1 MSRPDDSY
9 LEPHQLATVQ
19 RYADQLLRDASAFHV
34 YPTPIDALMQAA
46 KLTVVDDEILN
57 EGMLAQLMR
66 KAKATYATMKSAFS
80 KVVGLF
86 EAHDRL
92 VFIDLAL
99 PKPKVP
105 FVKLHEAGHGTLPHQ
120 SKIYALIHD
129 CEKTLDP
136 DVTDLFEREA
146 NAFASEV
153 LFQGKLFAEEAH
165 QSAFGINVPMGLAG
179 KYGAS
184 KYATFRRYVETN
196 PTACAVLVLNPPVKG
211 EGKAFTAE
219 VRRRVVSKTFH
230 RIFDVV
236 ALGDSIHNGH
246 YLGHL
251 VPVDRRMTK
260 RRDITLT
267 DRNGDKRKCSVEA
280 FSSGHQ
286 VFLLIKDEGLKTAS
300 GIVLLPPTI
309 VVKPRG

>member
-1 MSRPDDSY
+1 MIFPDDSY
-9 LEPHQLATVQ
+9 LEPNQRATVE

-34 YPTPIDALMQAA
+34 FPTPIDALMEAA

-92 VFIDLAL
+92 VFIDLKL
-99 PKPKVP
+99 PGPKVP

-120 SKIYALIHD
+120 SKVYALIHD

-165 QSAFGINVPMGLAG
+165 QSAFGINIPMALAG

-184 KYATFRRYVETN
+184 RYATFRRYVETN
-196 PTACAVLVLNPPVKG
+196 PAACCVLVLNPPVKG

-230 RIFDVV
+230 RMFDITS
-236 ALGDSIHNGH
+236 LGDSIHVGH
-246 YLGHL
+246 FLGHL
-251 VPVDRRMTK
+251 VPVGRRMTK
-260 RRDITLT
+260 RREITLT
-267 DRNGDKRKCSVEA
+267 DRNGDKRKCSAEA

-300 GIVLLPPTI
+300 GIVLLPSSSM
-309 VVKPRG
+309 VRSGL